1 MFVDLWIYWFKY
13 GNHQTKNETNINR
26 ISDSYDCSDLK
37 ELHILTSQIHYFLS
51 RYLSLLLLYLIFE
64 KTILSYTF
72 WGIFM
77 NLPTLNNSDHFK
89 VHMRSYLPK
98 QLINDVHSIALGVQ
112 WHQPQPLLILLF
124 STYLFLFL
132 LFRQIE
138 LVHYF
143 FAQYLLNLASNWTS
157 RR

>member
-1 MFVDLWIYWFKY
+1 
-13 GNHQTKNETNINR
+13 
-26 ISDSYDCSDLK
+26 
-37 ELHILTSQIHYFLS
+37 
-51 RYLSLLLLYLIFE
+51 
-64 KTILSYTF
+64 
-72 WGIFM
+72 M

-143 FAQYLLNLASNWTS
+143 FAQYLLNLASN
-157 RR
+157 